1 MKLNRS
7 VLLAFG
13 LLILA
18 ASLYRVWDGR
28 PLGFAPQIAMAI
40 FGGAII
46 KNKKLAFILPLLSM
60 FISDAIY
67 QVLYINGY
75 TTIQGF
81 YEGQWQNYLLFGLLT
96 TIGFLIKKVNVLNVF
111 AASVAAPT
119 VYFILSNFI
128 VWAGWQGTRGL
139 GRPKTFEGLMMSY
152 TDALPF
158 YPNSIYATLIFSAI
172 FFGSYIL
179 VTKFAW
185 RSKPQLA

>member
-7 VLLAFG
+7 VILAFG
-13 LLILA
+13 FLILA

-28 PLGFAPQIAMAI
+28 PYGFAPQIAMAI

-46 KNKKLAFILPLLSM
+46 KNRKLAFILPLLSM

-67 QVLYINGY
+67 QVLYVNGY

-96 TIGFLIKKVNVLNVF
+96 TIGFLIKKVNVLNVL

-119 VYFILSNFI
+119 IYFILSNFV

-139 GRPKTFEGLMMSY
+139 GRPKTMEGLMMSY
-152 TDALPF
+152 GDALPF
-158 YPNSIYATLIFSAI
+158 YPNTIYSTLIFSAI
-172 FFGSYIL
+172 FFGGYYLANKYIM
-179 VTKFAW
+179 
-185 RSKPQLA
+185 RRDHQLA

>member
-40 FGGAII
+40 FAGAII

-96 TIGFLIKKVNVLNVF
+96 AIGFLIKKINVLNVLV
-111 AASVAAPT
+111 ASIAAPT
-119 VYFILSNFI
+119 IYFILSNFI

-172 FFGSYIL
+172 FFSGYFL
-179 VTKFAW
+179 VNKFVW
-185 RSKPQLA
+185 RSKHQLA

>member
-28 PLGFAPQIAMAI
+28 PYGFAPQIAMAI

-67 QVLYINGY
+67 QVLYVNGY

-96 TIGFLIKKVNVLNVF
+96 TIGFLIKKVNVVNVL
-111 AASVAAPT
+111 AASIIAPT

-139 GRPKTFEGLMMSY
+139 GRPKTWEGLMMSY

-158 YPNSIYATLIFSAI
+158 YPNSIYSTLIFSAI
-172 FFGSYIL
+172 FFGGYYLIKKYVLRREHQL
-179 VTKFAW
+179 V
-185 RSKPQLA
+185 